1 MATSLT
7 FTGTLFTSGSTLA
20 SASQFTPISIAHGG
34 IAGCRIYGI
43 SAYTNSTTATGQ
55 FRLSYSSSAT
65 GGSGFDIGTVPVLA
79 NAGNTTVAATD
90 IFGQSTVASLFQKQK
105 DANGIP
111 YFNMP
116 SGSLLQIEASG
127 SVTSQMTAG
136 SSMTIITF
144 GEFY

>member
-7 FTGTLFTSGSTLA
+7 FTGALFTSGSTLA
-20 SASQFTPISIAHGG
+20 SSSQFTPVTIAQGG
-34 IAGCRIYGI
+34 GSGCRVYGI
-43 SAYTNSTTATGQ
+43 SAYTNSTTATAQ
-55 FRLSYSSSAT
+55 YRLVYSSSA
-65 GGSGFDIGTVPVLA
+65 GFGYDIGTVPVLA
-79 NAGNTTVAATD
+79 QAGNTTVAATD

-127 SVTSQMTAG
+127 STAAQLTTG
-136 SSMTIITF
+136 SFLNVITF

>member
-7 FTGTLFTSGSTLA
+7 FTGALFTSGSTLT
-20 SASQFTPISIAHGG
+20 SSSQFTPVTIAQGG
-34 IAGCRIYGI
+34 GSGCRIYGI
-43 SAYTNSTTATGQ
+43 SAFTNSNTATGQ
-55 FRLSYSSSAT
+55 FRLIYSSSAA
-65 GGSGFDIGTVPVLA
+65 GGVGYDIGTVPVLA

-116 SGSLLQIEASG
+116 ASSILQIESSGSITTQMASG
-127 SVTSQMTAG
+127 S
-136 SSMTIITF
+136 SMNIITF